1 MSFLVHSAR
10 KSAPFTA
17 FNVLTFPYTSST
29 IPFSWRAEQ
38 VSGAHTQRSLF
49 FLLLIY
55 ILIKSKMTHQWSFS
69 PPPGSSSLQY
79 PWSLGLALQ
88 RAQQRTCMCSV
99 IWALC
104 VLLPLKWSN
113 SQSFFVDAYLNI
125 NSKYVLYTHYFSK
138 VWDLYDFLCFWK
150 KSVFFA
156 HQGCITFI
164 QKFSKTVILWTA

>member
-1 MSFLVHSAR
+1 MNACFSSVILQFFYQRWERCWMRMTDRERERKRAQVSFLVHSAR

-69 PPPGSSSLQY
+69 PPPGSSSLQC

-88 RAQQRTCMCSV
+88 RAQLQLVLSRGHACVQSSE
-99 IWALC
+99 LC
-104 VLLPLKWSN
+104 VSYCLWNGLILC
-113 SQSFFVDAYLNI
+113 
-125 NSKYVLYTHYFSK
+125 H
-138 VWDLYDFLCFWK
+138 FL
-150 KSVFFA
+150 
-156 HQGCITFI
+156 
-164 QKFSKTVILWTA
+164 